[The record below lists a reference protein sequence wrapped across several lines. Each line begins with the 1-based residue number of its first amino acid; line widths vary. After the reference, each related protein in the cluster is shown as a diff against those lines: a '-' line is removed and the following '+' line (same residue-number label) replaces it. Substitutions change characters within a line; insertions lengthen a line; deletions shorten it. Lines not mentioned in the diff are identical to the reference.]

1 MNHNSTPRYSGFEEL
16 LKRHQRLIRSLCWWY
31 AGGDTEKTNDLVQDV
46 MLQLWHYRHM
56 LRPNATAAQERQ
68 WVRLHCRSVFQ
79 HQRRRTTIET
89 VPLEE
94 TYEVAADNENYRE
107 LIDRLSVD
115 LNDKEQ
121 QLLDLLLEGYTN
133 SEMAQALL
141 MSEKEVIALRKQTI
155 DKLKN
160 KANNIKS

>member
-1 MNHNSTPRYSGFEEL
+1 
-16 LKRHQRLIRSLCWWY
+16 
-31 AGGDTEKTNDLVQDV
+31 
-46 MLQLWHYRHM
+46 MLQLWHYRHL